1 MFCTAWP
8 EEHVIVQCLM
18 IVSID
23 AGVSSYLHFVMLE
36 RTWIMA
42 RSVTSISRTLC
53 YVSVLSVCFIC
64 CLWT

>member
-36 RTWIMA
+36 RTWIMV
-42 RSVTSISRTLC
+42 RSVMFLSRTLC
-53 YVSVLSVCFIC
+53 YVSVLCVCFIR
-64 CLWT
+64 CLST